1 MELSD
6 DSGNVSFDQFAG
18 SKACAKCHKEIYD
31 SFLVTGHFMTSE
43 LSDTNNV
50 KGSFQ
55 PGQNIFH
62 YTSALYVA
70 MENQDSGLYQ
80 VEYKDGK
87 KILARRFDITIGSG
101 MRGQTYLSWQD
112 DELTQLPV
120 SYLTSAHSWANSPG
134 DLNHVYF
141 DRPIN
146 SRCLECHTTYA
157 KVIPFRL
164 ANTPEAFEH
173 KKIIYGISCEKCH
186 GPGEKHVEFQ
196 TEHPEIN
203 TARYIVNPQKFSRQ
217 QSLDLCSLC
226 HGGRIQSVAP
236 TFSFQAG
243 DTLRNYF
250 KVSVARDTSIDVHGN
265 QLGLLAQS
273 KCFRTSS
280 LTCLSCHNPHN
291 NERGN
296 LALYSARCMVCHNKE
311 HGNFCTIQSDKVKN
325 ISANCIDCHMPKEV
339 SKSIVLQLQN
349 QKIPT
354 AQLLRTHFIAVYP
367 DATKKFI
374 ASQNAT
380 AN

>member
-1 MELSD
+1 MRNLSIGKPYVIIGLIIASCLLLIQCIDRNNKNEPSD

-186 GPGEKHVEFQ
+186 GP
-196 TEHPEIN
+196 
-203 TARYIVNPQKFSRQ
+203 A
-217 QSLDLCSLC
+217 
-226 HGGRIQSVAP
+226 
-236 TFSFQAG
+236 
-243 DTLRNYF
+243 
-250 KVSVARDTSIDVHGN
+250 
-265 QLGLLAQS
+265 
-273 KCFRTSS
+273 
-280 LTCLSCHNPHN
+280 
-291 NERGN
+291 
-296 LALYSARCMVCHNKE
+296 
-311 HGNFCTIQSDKVKN
+311 
-325 ISANCIDCHMPKEV
+325 
-339 SKSIVLQLQN
+339 
-349 QKIPT
+349 
-354 AQLLRTHFIAVYP
+354 
-367 DATKKFI
+367 
-374 ASQNAT
+374 
-380 AN
+380 